1 MILDMDDSARNALAV
16 SAARYAVGR
25 RTYVTGCISDILTG
39 NAGRF
44 ASDTNMELRR
54 IVDVPATMLDPI
66 DLPCWRRALRA
77 LETAVLDTTAGLDG
91 SDTDLRVF
99 MSCAFRHDMSEPDA
113 AAMWLALLD
122 LELKPLDASWRS
134 ISARDL
140 YENGHAPVGAP
151 EPPIQHLQPFERVIG
166 PWNAVYAKLLSGTHE
181 TGRP

>member
-77 LETAVLDTTAGLDG
+77 LETAVPDTTAGLDG

-99 MSCAFRHDMSEPDA
+99 MSCAYRHTV
-113 AAMWLALLD
+113 
-122 LELKPLDASWRS
+122 R
-134 ISARDL
+134 
-140 YENGHAPVGAP
+140 H
-151 EPPIQHLQPFERVIG
+151 
-166 PWNAVYAKLLSGTHE
+166 
-181 TGRP
+181 